1 MKTYLSLIAAA
12 ALALSACGQETPQQP
27 AEQTPPAAASQE
39 SAPSA
44 PASDV
49 SAAPAAPATANV
61 AEECKAVITGD
72 DAMKFEPKEI
82 NIKSSCTDFAVVLK
96 HTGKMP
102 KAAMGHNVVISKA
115 ADKDAVLKDGA
126 EAGVDKDYLKPND
139 ERVVAATKMIG
150 GGEED
155 TVVFAAS
162 KLAKGEDYAFYCTFP
177 GHSAMMSGTVKLV
190 D

>member
-12 ALALSACGQETPQQP
+12 ALALSACGQEAPQQP

-39 SAPSA
+39 STPPAL
-44 PASDV
+44 ASDA
-49 SAAPAAPATANV
+49 SAAPATANV
-61 AEECKAVITGD
+61 AEECKAIITGD

-177 GHSAMMSGTVKLV
+177 GHAAMMSGTVKLV